1 MTSYCFRTLIF
12 LLPAFAAAQWVDQVL
27 VEPAMNVSWN
37 TNSRWS
43 LNTTIAQRTLTY
55 DSIDALH
62 VQIAQF
68 AQYEI
73 GFYSQL
79 GAGVMYREVSEQGA
93 PEELRTTQQFVHTKT
108 YNALQIAHR
117 LRWDQR
123 WRDDLLTH
131 RWRYRIS
138 GSIPLDGAVTDASEY
153 YLTAGVETLFI
164 AEMNKRPAYDQR
176 ITAGIGK
183 KLGSSYKLQFTT
195 QYRWEDFT
203 AVNERLLFLN
213 LSLYYSL

>member
-1 MTSYCFRTLIF
+1 MTSFCFRVLFF
-12 LLPAFAAAQWVDQVL
+12 LVPALTAAQWVDKVL
-27 VEPAMNVSWN
+27 VQPAINVSWQ
-37 TNSRWS
+37 TDSRWS
-43 LNTTIAQRTLTY
+43 FNTTIAQRTLIY
-55 DSIDALH
+55 DRTDALH

-79 GAGVMYREVSEQGA
+79 GAGVMYREILERGA
-93 PEELRTTQQFVHTKT
+93 PEELRTTQQFVHTRT
-108 YNALQIAHR
+108 YNALKIAHR

-123 WRDDLLTH
+123 WRDDLLTN
-131 RWRYRIS
+131 RWRYRLS
-138 GSIPLDGAVTDASEY
+138 GSIPLNGAVTDASEY

-164 AEMNKRPAYDQR
+164 VERNERPVYDQR
-176 ITAGIGK
+176 ITAGIGR

-203 AVNERLLFLN
+203 SVSERLLFLN